1 LNPSNLKILQ
11 GLAGLGTTIEAK
23 PNYNAD
29 IEEAICH
36 ALEIGLQGDLRV
48 LGIVLNWFQAH
59 GQRLIPSK
67 LTKHSIFKEDK
78 RASMLVGALS
88 LHFRSDSR
96 FKKFQMSLPKRRTL
110 LFKDTEYLVKKN
122 GEDERFSQGKLV
134 VPKGFIRDRPGDIM
148 NEDFLIKHHQGFRLR
163 KLFGS
168 NAKVDAVSAVLN
180 AKEGTSLNEL
190 AKLHKINYKT
200 IWEANDAIATTNLHK
215 LDL

>member
-1 LNPSNLKILQ
+1 
-11 GLAGLGTTIEAK
+11 
-23 PNYNAD
+23 
-29 IEEAICH
+29 
-36 ALEIGLQGDLRV
+36 
-48 LGIVLNWFQAH
+48 
-59 GQRLIPSK
+59 
-67 LTKHSIFKEDK
+67 
-78 RASMLVGALS
+78 
-88 LHFRSDSR
+88 
-96 FKKFQMSLPKRRTL
+96 
-110 LFKDTEYLVKKN
+110 
-122 GEDERFSQGKLV
+122 
-134 VPKGFIRDRPGDIM
+134 M